1 MLQTLAVARQA
12 KFSSRVGEAQDIQP
26 EMMNEV
32 RGEVTEFV
40 QEYLRQAR
48 GPSKSEALVE
58 FFQSWLLDGELAEL
72 LRSIDS
78 SFDTASNK
86 VRLLLS
92 ESARSEARLQTL
104 LDQLTSAL
112 SALDLEKESLVRDK
126 TLREV
131 EIEDLQRQLAALDD
145 EKSGLLHLK
154 QAEAANLRAAHD
166 SALSQ
171 K

>member
-12 KFSSRVGEAQDIQP
+12 KFSSRVGEAQDFQP

-40 QEYLRQAR
+40 MEYLRQAR
-48 GPSKSEALVE
+48 GASKSEALVE

-72 LRSIDS
+72 LRSIDA

-131 EIEDLQRQLAALDD
+131 EIEDLQR
-145 EKSGLLHLK
+145 
-154 QAEAANLRAAHD
+154 
-166 SALSQ
+166 
-171 K
+171 

>member
-1 MLQTLAVARQA
+1 MLQTLAVARQE
-12 KFSSRVGEAQDIQP
+12 KFSSRVGEAQDFQP

-40 QEYLRQAR
+40 MEYLRQAR
-48 GPSKSEALVE
+48 GASKSEALFE

-72 LRSIDS
+72 LRSIDA

-131 EIEDLQRQLAALDD
+131 EIEDLQR
-145 EKSGLLHLK
+145 
-154 QAEAANLRAAHD
+154 
-166 SALSQ
+166 
-171 K
+171 